1 MSNKSI
7 FFHCDYC
14 NVDCYSKRVF
24 TNHIQSYTHIQNVN
38 ALKANNSQIENE
50 NQKTIPCKG
59 VFVCDYCNTEYKYK
73 KNYTRHFQKC
83 NKKDTIIAV
92 TKDYDIPTDVMDSF
106 IKSWK
111 RNPDSIGELAK
122 QNFEPDAVGNGM
134 GGNSN
139 IIQNNI
145 QTNNHIAQQTVIDN
159 SNQTIN
165 HIVQN
170 NTINIMPF
178 GNEDLSTLTEDV
190 RKAIYCRGFSSF
202 EELINE
208 LYKNVNNINIYI
220 SNKRDGTVK
229 FINDKMEIEVGDIH
243 DAVEKIVESK
253 KDILEDILDEFRG
266 TQNIH
271 AETRIKKLDKAH
283 SNCERDEEYSKLSRK
298 KLIQIT
304 PIGKQN
310 LKKIE
315 SMK

>member
-1 MSNKSI
+1 MSKKPI

-14 NVDCYSKRVF
+14 NIDCSSKRVF
-24 TNHIQSYTHIQNVN
+24 TNHIKSYIHIQNVN
-38 ALKANNSQIENE
+38 TNTKECNE
-50 NQKTIPCKG
+50 LPLSNTQDIISKCLFICE
-59 VFVCDYCNTEYKYK
+59 YCNAEYKYK
-73 KNYTRHFQKC
+73 KNYTRHFQTC
-83 NKKDTIIAV
+83 EKKDNVIAV
-92 TKDYDIPTDVMDSF
+92 TKDYAIPNEVMDSF
-106 IKSWK
+106 IMSWK
-111 RNPDSIGELAK
+111 RNPVGIGQLAK
-122 QNFEPDAVGNGM
+122 NNFESVVSGNGP
-134 GGNSN
+134 GN

-145 QTNNHIAQQTVIDN
+145 KNNTNIAQQTVIDN

-178 GNEDLSTLTEDV
+178 GKEDLSTLTEEV

-229 FINDKMEIEVGDIH
+229 FINDKMEIEIGDIH

-283 SNCERDEEYSKLSRK
+283 RNCERDEEYSKLSRK

-315 SMK
+315 AMK

>member
-1 MSNKSI
+1 MSNKNI
-7 FFHCDYC
+7 YFHCVFCKY
-14 NVDCYSKRVF
+14 DCKTKRVF
-24 TNHIQSYTHIQNVN
+24 TNHIMTQDHMLNIKNNT
-38 ALKANNSQIENE
+38 ANIITENPIK
-50 NQKTIPCKG
+50 NNNHQYICQY
-59 VFVCDYCNTEYKYK
+59 CDVTYKYK
-73 KNYTRHFQKC
+73 KTYAKHMLKC
-83 NKKDTIIAV
+83 KKQGSINLI
-92 TKDYDIPTDVMDSF
+92 KDNFDIPTNVMDSF

-111 RNPDSIGELAK
+111 HNPEKINKLAKHNFNFDIGEYIPHANNIS
-122 QNFEPDAVGNGM
+122 QSNQPIIIDNRTQTI
-134 GGNSN
+134 NN

-145 QTNNHIAQQTVIDN
+145 I
-159 SNQTIN
+159 
-165 HIVQN
+165 QN

-178 GNEDLSTLTEDV
+178 GKEDLSTLTEEV

-208 LYKNVNNINIYI
+208 IYKNGTNINIYI
-220 SNKRDGTVK
+220 SNKREGTVK
-229 FINDKMEIEVGDIH
+229 FINDKMEIEVGDLH

-283 SNCERDEEYSKLSRK
+283 SNCSRDSEYTKLSRK

>member
-1 MSNKSI
+1 MSIKNV

-14 NVDCYSKRVF
+14 NIDCGSKRVF
-24 TNHIQSYTHIQNVN
+24 TNHIKSYTHIQNVN
-38 ALKANNSQIENE
+38 SLNQNKTQIVNSEI
-50 NQKTIPCKG
+50 KTKHCTG
-59 VFVCDYCNTEYKYK
+59 LFVCEYCNAEYKYK
-73 KNYTRHFQKC
+73 KNYSRHLKTC
-83 NKKDTIIAV
+83 DKKNTIIAMS
-92 TKDYDIPTDVMDSF
+92 KDYAIPTDVMSSF

-111 RNPDSIGELAK
+111 QNPTGIGELAK
-122 QNFEPDAVGNGM
+122 HNFENNICGNG
-134 GGNSN
+134 NT
-139 IIQNNI
+139 IQNNI

-178 GNEDLSTLTEDV
+178 GKEDMSTLTEEV

-229 FINDKMEIEVGDIH
+229 FINDKMEIEIGDIH

>member
-1 MSNKSI
+1 MSRKPI

-14 NVDCYSKRVF
+14 NINCTSKRVF
-24 TNHIQSYTHIQNVN
+24 TNHIQTDGHKSKVTAIANVN
-38 ALKANNSQIENE
+38 GLSTKVKPSNLPIYTCE
-50 NQKTIPCKG
+50 
-59 VFVCDYCNTEYKYK
+59 FCNTEYKYK
-73 KNYTRHFQKC
+73 KNYTRHLQTC
-83 NKKDTIIAV
+83 DKKDSVIAV
-92 TKDYDIPTDVMDSF
+92 TKDFDIPNDVMASF

-111 RNPDSIGELAK
+111 RNPSGIGELAK
-122 QNFEPDAVGNGM
+122 HNFEASSSGIIGNG
-134 GGNSN
+134 N
-139 IIQNNI
+139 IIQS

-165 HIVQN
+165 NIVQN

-178 GNEDLSTLTEDV
+178 GKEDLSTLTEEV

-220 SNKRDGTVK
+220 SNKREGTVK
-229 FINDKMEIEVGDIH
+229 FINDKMEVEVGDLQ

-271 AETRIKKLDKAH
+271 AETRIKKLDRAH

-304 PIGKQN
+304 PIGKLN

-315 SMK
+315 AMK

>member
-1 MSNKSI
+1 MSNKAV
-7 FFHCDYC
+7 FFHCKYC
-14 NVDCYSKRVF
+14 NIDCSSKRVF
-24 TNHIQSYTHIQNVN
+24 TSHIQSHTHIQNVN
-38 ALKANNSQIENE
+38 ADNTNIASCTLTEELTDKNLIA
-50 NQKTIPCKG
+50 KG
-59 VFVCDYCNTEYKYK
+59 LFVCEYCNTEYKYK
-73 KNYTRHFQKC
+73 KNYTRHLQTC
-83 NKKDTIIAV
+83 EKKDNIIAV
-92 TKDYDIPTDVMDSF
+92 TKDYDIPTEVMDSF

-122 QNFEPDAVGNGM
+122 QNFEHGAVGN
-134 GGNSN
+134 SN
-139 IIQNNI
+139 VIQNNI
-145 QTNNHIAQQTVIDN
+145 KNNTNIAQQTVIDN

-178 GNEDLSTLTEDV
+178 GKEDLSTLTEEV

-283 SNCERDEEYSKLSRK
+283 SNCERNDEYSKLSRK

-310 LKKIE
+310 LKKLE

>member
-1 MSNKSI
+1 MSIKNV

-14 NVDCYSKRVF
+14 NIDCCSKRVF
-24 TNHIQSYTHIQNVN
+24 TNHIKSCIHIQNVN
-38 ALKANNSQIENE
+38 SLTQNKTQIVNSEI
-50 NQKTIPCKG
+50 KTKPCIG
-59 VFVCDYCNTEYKYK
+59 LFVCEYCNAEYKYK
-73 KNYTRHFQKC
+73 KNYNRHFQKC
-83 NKKDTIIAV
+83 EKKDNIIAV
-92 TKDYDIPTDVMDSF
+92 TKDYAIPNEVMDSF

-111 RNPDSIGELAK
+111 QNPVGIGELAK
-122 QNFEPDAVGNGM
+122 HNFEPRTSSNGN
-134 GGNSN
+134 N
-139 IIQNNI
+139 IQNNI

-178 GNEDLSTLTEDV
+178 GKEDLSTLTEDV

-229 FINDKMEIEVGDIH
+229 FINDKMEIEIGDIH

>member
-1 MSNKSI
+1 MSRKPI
-7 FFHCDYC
+7 FFHCEYC
-14 NVDCYSKRVF
+14 NIDCTSKRVF
-24 TNHIQSYTHIQNVN
+24 TNHIKTDIHKLNVAAKSHTITCVNNGMACNSSNVN
-38 ALKANNSQIENE
+38 SLSQSIYTCE
-50 NQKTIPCKG
+50 
-59 VFVCDYCNTEYKYK
+59 YCNTEYKYK
-73 KNYTRHFQKC
+73 KNYNRHLQTC
-83 NKKDTIIAV
+83 EKKDSVIAV
-92 TKDYDIPTDVMDSF
+92 TKDFDIPNDVMASF

-111 RNPDSIGELAK
+111 RDPSGIGELAK
-122 QNFEPDAVGNGM
+122 HNFES
-134 GGNSN
+134 GGTNTGN
-139 IIQNNI
+139 IIQS
-145 QTNNHIAQQTVIDN
+145 QTNNHIGQQTVIDN

-165 HIVQN
+165 NIVQN

-178 GNEDLSTLTEDV
+178 GKEDLSTLTEEV

-220 SNKRDGTVK
+220 SNKREGTVK
-229 FINDKMEIEVGDIH
+229 FINDKMEVEVGDLQ

-271 AETRIKKLDKAH
+271 AESRIKKLDRAH

-315 SMK
+315 AMK

>member
-1 MSNKSI
+1 MSNKPI

-14 NVDCYSKRVF
+14 NIDCSSKRVF
-24 TNHIQSYTHIQNVN
+24 TNHIQSHMHIQNVN
-38 ALKANNSQIENE
+38 STTNSHVDMALSDKDI
-50 NQKTIPCKG
+50 IGKG
-59 VFVCDYCNTEYKYK
+59 VFICEYCNTSYKYK
-73 KNYTRHFQKC
+73 KNYNRHLQTC
-83 NKKDTIIAV
+83 DKKDNVLAV
-92 TKDYDIPTDVMDSF
+92 TKDYAIPNEVMDSF

-111 RNPDSIGELAK
+111 RNPDGIGELAK
-122 QNFEPDAVGNGM
+122 HNFETGVNISGTG
-134 GGNSN
+134 N

-145 QTNNHIAQQTVIDN
+145 KNNTNIAQQTVIDN

-178 GNEDLSTLTEDV
+178 GKEDLSTLTEEV

-220 SNKRDGTVK
+220 SNKREGTVK

-315 SMK
+315 AMK

>member
-1 MSNKSI
+1 MTDKPI

-14 NVDCYSKRVF
+14 NIDCTSKRVF
-24 TNHIQSYTHIQNVN
+24 TNHIQTETHKSNVITKTN
-38 ALKANNSQIENE
+38 INNGIICNKNINGKVYSCE
-50 NQKTIPCKG
+50 
-59 VFVCDYCNTEYKYK
+59 YCNTEYKYK
-73 KNYTRHFQKC
+73 KNYTRHLQTC
-83 NKKDTIIAV
+83 DKKDSVVAITN
-92 TKDYDIPTDVMDSF
+92 DFDIPKDVMASF

-111 RNPDSIGELAK
+111 RDPSTIGELAK
-122 QNFEPDAVGNGM
+122 HNFDPCSNAFTGNG
-134 GGNSN
+134 N
-139 IIQNNI
+139 IIQT

-165 HIVQN
+165 NIVQN

-178 GNEDLSTLTEDV
+178 GKEDLSTLTEEV

-220 SNKRDGTVK
+220 SNKREGTVK
-229 FINDKMEIEVGDIH
+229 FINEKMEVEIGDLQ

-271 AETRIKKLDKAH
+271 AETRIKKLDRAH

-315 SMK
+315 AMK

>member
-1 MSNKSI
+1 MSQKPI

-14 NVDCYSKRVF
+14 NIDCTSKRVF
-24 TNHIQSYTHIQNVN
+24 TNHIQTDGHKSNVTAMANMNGLSTNNKSGNLSIYTC
-38 ALKANNSQIENE
+38 E
-50 NQKTIPCKG
+50 
-59 VFVCDYCNTEYKYK
+59 FCNTEYKYK
-73 KNYTRHFQKC
+73 KNYTRHLQTC
-83 NKKDTIIAV
+83 DKKDSVIAV
-92 TKDYDIPTDVMDSF
+92 TKDFDIPNDVMASF

-111 RNPDSIGELAK
+111 RNPSGIGELAK
-122 QNFEPDAVGNGM
+122 HNFEAGSNVFTGNG
-134 GGNSN
+134 N
-139 IIQNNI
+139 IIQS

-165 HIVQN
+165 NIVQN

-178 GNEDLSTLTEDV
+178 GKEDLSTLTEEV

-220 SNKRDGTVK
+220 SNKREGTVK
-229 FINDKMEIEVGDIH
+229 FINDKMEVEVGDLQ
-243 DAVEKIVESK
+243 DAVVKLVESK

-271 AETRIKKLDKAH
+271 AETRIKKLDRAH

-315 SMK
+315 AMK

>member
-1 MSNKSI
+1 M
-7 FFHCDYC
+7 
-14 NVDCYSKRVF
+14 
-24 TNHIQSYTHIQNVN
+24 HIQNVN
-38 ALKANNSQIENE
+38 ASKDKFMGGLLSNTQDIVS
-50 NQKTIPCKG
+50 KG
-59 VFVCDYCNTEYKYK
+59 VFICEYCNAEYKYK
-73 KNYTRHFQKC
+73 KNYNRHLQTC
-83 NKKDTIIAV
+83 DKKDNVLAV
-92 TKDYDIPTDVMDSF
+92 TKDYAIPNDVMDSF

-111 RNPDSIGELAK
+111 RNPDGIGELAK
-122 QNFEPDAVGNGM
+122 HNFETGTCINGM
-134 GGNSN
+134 GN

-145 QTNNHIAQQTVIDN
+145 KNNTNIAQQTVIDN

-178 GNEDLSTLTEDV
+178 GKEDLSTLTEEV

-220 SNKRDGTVK
+220 SNKREGTVK
-229 FINDKMEIEVGDIH
+229 FINDKMEIEVGDLH

-271 AETRIKKLDKAH
+271 AETRIKNLDKAH
-283 SNCERDEEYSKLSRK
+283 SNCERNDEYSKLSRK

-315 SMK
+315 AMM